1 MGICGSSDLSP
12 EEQERLKAEKARNKA
27 LESRMKGERDSD
39 QRLNKLLLLGAGES
53 GKSTLFKQMVMIYAT
68 EKKISEA
75 DRQAQVETVFGN
87 VVANAK
93 TLVEAAQLQTWGGP
107 SSAEAQEIATWIEE
121 LKDDAI
127 VDPPTAAKLATFW
140 CDEGVQGLYEN
151 RSNFQLNDS
160 TAYFFNK
167 VEEIGSEGWLPDKD
181 DILRTRVRTTGIVEH
196 DFTIDSNPFKMF
208 DVGGQ
213 RNERK
218 KWIHC
223 FENVTA
229 VMFVAAISEFDQVLY
244 EDEHT
249 NRVTEAL
256 HLFDEISNSEWFRNT
271 AMILFL
277 NKKDLFM
284 TKIETLDITS
294 SACEELQA
302 FTGNCRSFE
311 ETTEFIQNLFVGL
324 NRTENTTYAHVT
336 CATDSD
342 NVEHVFNDVKEVII
356 QKSLEDAGLA

>member
-1 MGICGSSDLSP
+1 MGICGSSDLTP

-27 LESRMKGERDSD
+27 LEARMKGERDSD
-39 QRLNKLLLLGAGES
+39 TRLNKLLLLGAGES

-68 EKKISEA
+68 EQKLSES
-75 DRQAQVETVFGN
+75 DKQAQVETVFGN
-87 VVANAK
+87 VIGNAK
-93 TLVEAAQLQTWGGP
+93 ALCEAIDNGHGEP
-107 SSAEAQEIATWIEE
+107 SSAEAKDLKLWIEE
-121 LKDDAI
+121 LKDDCLI
-127 VDPPTAAKLATFW
+127 DPEIASKIKTFW
-140 CDEGVQGLYEN
+140 LDSGVQELYSH
-151 RSNFQLNDS
+151 RSSYQLNDS
-160 TAYFFNK
+160 TAYFMNQ
-167 VEEIGSEGWLPDKD
+167 VDTIGAEGWLPNKD

-196 DFTIDSNPFKMF
+196 DFTIDANPFKMF

-249 NRVTEAL
+249 NRVTEAI
-256 HLFDEISNSEWFRNT
+256 HLFDEISNSEWFKNT
-271 AMILFL
+271 SMILFL
-277 NKKDLFM
+277 NKRDLFED
-284 TKIETLDITS
+284 KIKTLDITAC
-294 SACEELQA
+294 ACEELHS

-311 ETTEFIQNLFVGL
+311 ETTEFIKSLFVSL
-324 NRTENTTYAHVT
+324 NRSGNTTYAHIT

-342 NVEHVFNDVKEVII
+342 NVAHVFNDVKDVII

>member
-1 MGICGSSDLSP
+1 M
-12 EEQERLKAEKARNKA
+12 
-27 LESRMKGERDSD
+27 
-39 QRLNKLLLLGAGES
+39 
-53 GKSTLFKQMVMIYAT
+53 
-68 EKKISEA
+68 
-75 DRQAQVETVFGN
+75 FGN
-87 VVANAK
+87 IIANAK
-93 TLVEAAQLQTWGGP
+93 SLVEASQTGSWGGP
-107 SSAEAQEIATWIEE
+107 STEEVKEIANWIEE

-127 VDPPTAAKLATFW
+127 VEPQSASKLATFW
-140 CDEGVQGLYEN
+140 ADEGVQELYDN
-151 RSNFQLNDS
+151 RSNYQLNDS

-167 VEEIGSEGWLPDKD
+167 VEQIASEGWLPDKD

-256 HLFDEISNSEWFRNT
+256 ALFDEISNCEWFRNT

-277 NKKDLFM
+277 NKRDLFA
-284 TKIETLDITS
+284 TKIETLDITN
-294 SACEELQA
+294 SACEELHS

-324 NRTENTTYAHVT
+324 NRTDNQTYAHIT
-336 CATDSD
+336 CATDSE

>member
-1 MGICGSSDLSP
+1 MGICGSSDLTP

-27 LESRMKGERDSD
+27 LDARMRGERDSD

-53 GKSTLFKQMVMIYAT
+53 GKSTLFKQMVMIYA
-68 EKKISEA
+68 SESKLS
-75 DRQAQVETVFGN
+75 DSDKQAQIETVFGN
-87 VVANAK
+87 IVANAK
-93 TLVEAAQLQTWGGP
+93 TL
-107 SSAEAQEIATWIEE
+107 AEACEAGHGAPTSTGGIEAMEWINE
-121 LKDDAI
+121 LKDDAVI
-127 VDPPTAAKLATFW
+127 DAAAAAKINAFW
-140 CDEGVQGLYEN
+140 TDEGVQACYDN
-151 RSNFQLNDS
+151 RANYQLNDS
-160 TAYFFNK
+160 TAYFFDQ
-167 VEEIGSEGWLPDKD
+167 VAEIGVEGWMPTKD

-196 DFTIDSNPFKMF
+196 DFTIDNNPFKMF

-229 VMFVAAISEFDQVLY
+229 CMFVAAISEFDQVLY

-256 HLFDEISNSEWFRNT
+256 HLFDEISNSEWFKST

-277 NKKDLFM
+277 NKRDLFEEKIK
-284 TKIETLDITS
+284 TKDITE
-294 SACEELQA
+294 SACEELRS
-302 FTGNCRSFE
+302 FTGNCRSYE
-311 ETTEFIQNLFVGL
+311 ETTEFIENLFVSL
-324 NRTENTTYAHVT
+324 NRTGNQTYAHVT
-336 CATDSD
+336 CATDSE
-342 NVEHVFNDVKEVII
+342 NVEHVFNDVKDVII